1 MNTKQTFHVIGFL
14 LLLFALFSGS
24 SFLWLFG
31 GFFFFMPAMQSWWIS
46 SMAKWVKLEWSY
58 DHSRVM
64 PGTPV
69 HVTIRLRNYSW
80 LPLPATWIR
89 FSLPEHVS
97 VEGADEVRISNQRT
111 IVRLRFDLPMRQS
124 AARNLTLV
132 PHKRGTV
139 WLTEVQSESLPLF
152 GDELSALPLSLSFS
166 LLVYPLPLP
175 LPPFVLDET
184 EPDGGR
190 LSRQRQ
196 QEDVTFQ
203 RGVRPYMPGDRMK
216 HIHWKATAKTGSLE
230 TRLFEHT
237 AQPNWRIVGHILPSY
252 EPLLQRHND
261 IVNERTISA
270 LAALSVLCRRKS
282 FGYELF
288 LTVKQRGRELYHLP
302 AGSGK
307 THHLHVMTQLAQMH
321 HYVTTSLTL
330 LLRRLEDSPSRE
342 AILLV
347 TSRLDE
353 ETQAAIERL
362 LRRGHKVAV
371 LDVSEEHALLRRFE
385 NARHS
390 NQRRVMSR

>member
-24 SFLWLFG
+24 WFLWLFG
-31 GFFFFMPAMQSWWIS
+31 GFFFFMPAMQGWWLS
-46 SMAKWVKLEWSY
+46 SMSRWVKLEWSSDQY
-58 DHSRVM
+58 RVM
-64 PGTPV
+64 PGTEV
-69 HVTIRLRNYSW
+69 HVTVRLHNHSW

-97 VEGADEVRISNQRT
+97 VEGADEVKVSNQRT
-111 IVRLRFDLPMRQS
+111 VVRLRFDLPMRQS
-124 AARNLTLV
+124 ATRTLTLT

-139 WLTEVQSESLPLF
+139 WLTEAASESLSLF
-152 GDELSALPLSLSFS
+152 GEERSDLTMPLSFS

-175 LPPFVLDET
+175 LPPFSLNET

-196 QEDVTFQ
+196 LEDVTFQ
-203 RGVRPYMPGDRMK
+203 RGVRPYIPGDRMK
-216 HIHWKATAKTGSLE
+216 HIHWSATAKTGSFK

-252 EPLLQRHND
+252 EPMLQRHND
-261 IVNERTISA
+261 TVNERTISC
-270 LAALSVLCRRKS
+270 LAALSVLCRKKS

-288 LTVKQRGRELYHLP
+288 LTVKQRGREHYHLP

-307 THHLHVMTQLAQMH
+307 NHHLHVMTQLAQMH
-321 HYVTTSLTL
+321 HYVTTPLAH
-330 LLRRLEDSPSRE
+330 LLRRLEDSPAKE

-347 TSRLDE
+347 TPRLDDD
-353 ETQAAIERL
+353 THASIERL
-362 LRRGHKVAV
+362 LQRGHNVAV
-371 LDVSEEHALLRRFE
+371 LDVSEEQAVLRRFE
-385 NARHS
+385 AKRRFEK
-390 NQRRVMSR
+390 RRVIAR

>member
-1 MNTKQTFHVIGFL
+1 MDTKHTFHVIGFL

-31 GFFFFMPAMQSWWIS
+31 GFFFFMPAMQSWWVS
-46 SMAKWVKLEWSY
+46 SMTKWVKLEWAY
-58 DHSRVM
+58 EQSRVM

-69 HVTIRLRNYSW
+69 HVTVRLHNRSW

-89 FSLPEHVS
+89 FSLPEHVF
-97 VEGADEVRISNQRT
+97 VEGADEARVSNHRT
-111 IVRLRFDLPMRQS
+111 VVRLRFDLPMRKS
-124 AARNLTLV
+124 ATRNLTLV
-132 PHKRGTV
+132 SHKRGTV
-139 WLTEVQSESLPLF
+139 WLTDVQSESLPLF
-152 GDELSALPLSLSFS
+152 GEEVSALPLPLSFS

-184 EPDGGR
+184 EPDGSR

-203 RGVRPYMPGDRMK
+203 RGVRAYQPGDRMK

-237 AQPNWRIVGHILPSY
+237 AKPNWRIVGHILPSY
-252 EPLLQRHND
+252 EALQQRHND
-261 IVNERTISA
+261 VLNERTISA
-270 LAALSVLCRRKS
+270 LAALSVLCRKKS

-288 LTVKQRGRELYHLP
+288 LTVKQRGRELFHLP

-307 THHLHVMTQLAQMH
+307 NHHLLVMTQLAQMH
-321 HYVTTSLTL
+321 HYVTTSLPL

-347 TSRLDE
+347 TPRLDE
-353 ETQAAIERL
+353 ETQAAVERL
-362 LRRGHKVAV
+362 LRRGHNIAV
-371 LDVSEEHALLRRFE
+371 LDVSEEQALLRRFE
-385 NARHS
+385 PARRPG
-390 NQRRVMSR
+390 QRRVMPG